1 MWSYRR
7 TSSEPLGKTLLVAKR
22 LVTCAPLGR
31 DALGVL
37 APGAVL
43 LDGDRIAAVG
53 TPDELVAL
61 APDVARFEHAG
72 LATPGLVDAHT
83 HAAWV
88 GTRAEEYAMR
98 MAGADYEAIAA
109 KGGGIVASM
118 RAVRAASAE
127 DLAKALHAR
136 VVRMLD
142 MGVTTVEVK
151 SGYGLSEVDERK
163 QLEAVRAIVGEGVPR
178 LVPTFLGLHAL
189 PPEAKSGRSD
199 DRARHAARATEW
211 LEGIARDGL
220 ARFVDA
226 YLDRAAFSVDEAR
239 PFLERARALGL
250 GVRLHVGQF
259 ADVGGAELAAALG
272 AASVDHLE
280 HLSRAG
286 VEALAAAGTS
296 AVLLPVASYTLGQA
310 SPDVEALRAAGVPLV
325 VASDAN
331 PGTAPTE
338 SLPLAMA
345 FAARSYGLTLEEVLL
360 GVTARAADC
369 LGVEAGRIAA
379 GLPAD
384 IVCWDL
390 EHEAELLQPWGTS
403 KVRHVVLRGDGPF

>member
-7 TSSEPLGKTLLVAKR
+7 SSTEPLGKTLLVASR
-22 LVTCAPLGR
+22 VVTCDTRGLDPLG
-31 DALGVL
+31 VV

-43 LDGDRIAAVG
+43 LDGERIAEVG
-53 TPDELVAL
+53 PAEAL
-61 APDVARFEHAG
+61 LARHRDVARFEHAG
-72 LATPGLVDAHT
+72 LVTPGLVDAHT

-118 RAVRAASAE
+118 RAVRAASGDE
-127 DLAKALHAR
+127 LAKALHAR

-142 MGVTTVEVK
+142 MGVTTLEVK

-163 QLEAVRAIVGEGVPR
+163 QLEAIRTISGDGVPT

-189 PPEAKSGRSD
+189 PPEARTGARD
-199 DRARHAARATEW
+199 DRAHYAERATGW
-211 LEGIARDGL
+211 LDGLARDGL
-220 ARFVDA
+220 ARYVDA
-226 YLDRAAFSVDEAR
+226 YLDRAAFSVGEAR
-239 PFLERARALGL
+239 PFLERARELGL

-259 ADVGGAELAAALG
+259 ADVGGAELAASLG

-280 HLSRAG
+280 HLSRSGAD
-286 VEALAAAGTS
+286 ALAAAGTS

-310 SPDVEALRAAGVPLV
+310 SPDVAALRAAGVPLV

-345 FAARSYGLTLEEVLL
+345 FAARSYGLTVDEVVL
-360 GVTARAADC
+360 GVTARAAAS
-369 LGVEAGRIAA
+369 LGVDAGRLAP
-379 GLPAD
+379 GSPAD
-384 IVCWDL
+384 LVLWDL
-390 EHEAELLQPWGTS
+390 GHEAELLQPWGTS